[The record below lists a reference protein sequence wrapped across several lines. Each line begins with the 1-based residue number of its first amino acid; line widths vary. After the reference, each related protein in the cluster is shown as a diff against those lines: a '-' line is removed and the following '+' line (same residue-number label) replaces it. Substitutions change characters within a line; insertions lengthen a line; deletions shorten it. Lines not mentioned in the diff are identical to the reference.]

1 MFCNEPKILIAVYN
15 DELALNQI
23 KKLVESNDD
32 GEDSVTGTKD
42 RSVNIVSWSE
52 KVWLDQKKAGNINDK
67 VLFLGK
73 IKGSE
78 KLIPVVD
85 IKFDMHGVKY
95 GWAGNQA
102 IIWTDVDIL
111 KEKEAYYNF
120 LNELKEL
127 PIPDVLKTQSK
138 KHSIITHVSPNQSGL
153 SGVISGLASLGID
166 FGLQIKDAVADKQT
180 KRKQMLFF
188 GIIKL
193 YCNHLEEFMCS

>member
-1 MFCNEPKILIAVYN
+1 MFYNDPKTLIAVYK

-32 GEDSVTGTKD
+32 SADSITGTKD
-42 RSVNIVSWSE
+42 GSVNIVSWSE
-52 KVWLDQKKAGNINDK
+52 NVWLDQKKAGNINDK
-67 VLFLGK
+67 VLFLGE

-102 IIWTDVDIL
+102 IIWTDVDAL
-111 KEKEAYYNF
+111 KEKEVYYDF

-138 KHSIITHVSPNQSGL
+138 KHSLVSHVSHNSSGL
-153 SGVISGLASLGID
+153 SGVISSLASFGID
-166 FGLQIKDAVADKQT
+166 LGLQVKDAISDKQT

-188 GIIKL
+188 GIIKF
-193 YCNHLEEFMCS
+193 YSNHLEEFMCS